1 MFHDTQPAT
10 LRDAGNPD
18 PWAPFRIGHDG
29 EIVALLRQL
38 RDGAVPVTLSAP
50 GGAAYTT
57 QLWSLDPSRQ
67 QLSFA
72 ADDDQPQLQQ
82 LVAGDEAVAVAYL
95 DSIKLQFD
103 LHDLLVVH
111 GARSAALQAA
121 LPRVLYRFQRRSAYR
136 VRTLERTS
144 PAARLRH
151 PSIPDMLLTL
161 RVVDVSIGGCALF
174 LPNGH
179 ARAGTRRAHR
189 GRAVRPRRRHA
200 LRRRVAD
207 PAPELVQ
214 RLGPRPARRLRVA
227 GPCPGTPNAPCS
239 ATSTR
244 PRSGGGR
251 CCSSEGG
258 ARSCAVPPTGSP
270 WSSWRSP
277 RPWPLWWRAWPGRP
291 TRPQWPRPGAPTP
304 SRR

>member
-174 LPNGH
+174 LPMDMPALAPGVRIEGVQFDLDADTRFGAALQIQHLSSFSGSDRGLRVGCEWQGLSGN
-179 ARAGTRRAHR
+179 AERTLQRYIDQTQKRRRA
-189 GRAVRPRRRHA
+189 
-200 LRRRVAD
+200 L
-207 PAPELVQ
+207 LQ
-214 RLGPRPARRLRVA
+214 L
-227 GPCPGTPNAPCS
+227 
-239 ATSTR
+239 
-244 PRSGGGR
+244 
-251 CCSSEGG
+251 
-258 ARSCAVPPTGSP
+258 
-270 WSSWRSP
+270 
-277 RPWPLWWRAWPGRP
+277 
-291 TRPQWPRPGAPTP
+291 
-304 SRR
+304 